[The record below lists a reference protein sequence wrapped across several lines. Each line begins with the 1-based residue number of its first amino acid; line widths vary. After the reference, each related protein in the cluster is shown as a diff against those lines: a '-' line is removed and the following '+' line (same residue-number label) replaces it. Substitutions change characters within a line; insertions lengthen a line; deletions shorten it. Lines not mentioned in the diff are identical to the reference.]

1 MAALYMLGNRRKASR
16 FVAAA
21 LSSLRYSAQK
31 AIGLQHGMQHIIAG
45 ILLCSFEVSSY
56 ILTRMIAGPLTTKK
70 IHIFSQSSSVWLL
83 YLSST
88 KAVINQLYQ
97 HGLREDRDLSLLFQ
111 WVFYNDTF
119 AKLGTNHWCSDRS
132 LQSQLAKEVGFDRGD
147 STLTNIEVIRSC
159 LPSFMIVSD

>member
-21 LSSLRYSAQK
+21 LSSLRSSAQK
-31 AIGLQHGMQHIIAG
+31 ALGIQQGMQHIIAT

-56 ILTRMIAGPLTTKK
+56 IPTRMIARPLNTKK

-97 HGLREDRDLSLLFQ
+97 HGLREDRDMLLLFQ
-111 WVFYNDTF
+111 WVLYYDTF
-119 AKLGTNHWCSDRS
+119 ARLGTKHWRGDRS

-147 STLTNIEVIRSC
+147 STLTNIEVI
-159 LPSFMIVSD
+159 